1 MLQCLHSSKEK
12 SVAMFYL
19 QCSPF
24 KPLKNLIIN
33 NQTTSLLCLSILDVH
48 PILTAP
54 AKRAHTRSGV
64 LRATHLLTS
73 ADICY

>member
-1 MLQCLHSSKEK
+1 MPAFIQRKVSGHVLPAVQ
-12 SVAMFYL
+12 
-19 QCSPF
+19 PF
-24 KPLKNLIIN
+24 QAPKNLIIN

-64 LRATHLLTS
+64 LQATHLLTS